1 MGECDKYLV
10 DACFEHNGEPSFVGR
25 RLKVKQLDITGS
37 SANVIVDSIIILFVD
52 IVRLFL
58 LCSR

>member
-1 MGECDKYLV
+1 
-10 DACFEHNGEPSFVGR
+10 
-25 RLKVKQLDITGS
+25 VKQLDITGS